1 MFSNEWFRAGKTLA
15 LHAQAVELT
24 CHVLGEGGVPMLEK
38 YAAWF
43 GEYCADGAFYQRI
56 IHNIIECFIEPGHVA
71 VDGGA
76 HSGRYTFPLCEKVG
90 AAGRVYAIEPITS
103 LARLLK
109 AEARPQ
115 LHVVEAA
122 ITNFRG
128 KANFYHWKQAERA
141 SSLVPRRCLESD
153 VDVLHVATETLDA
166 IVPESETVRFIKLG
180 VAGAEFDALQGA
192 RRILEK
198 DRPLV
203 IFEHGSPASTSRYHY
218 EISDF
223 MKFWDDLGY
232 VVVDLFGRSRA
243 GPRFLDN
250 AVSYL
255 VAGADKESLELID
268 NLQIPVVLAAQQ
280 MRQNNY

>member
-1 MFSNEWFRAGKTLA
+1 MS
-15 LHAQAVELT
+15 HQASEMKSRV
-24 CHVLGEGGVPMLEK
+24 GEFGVPMLEK
-38 YAAWF
+38 YVAWF
-43 GEYCADGAFYQRI
+43 SEYCADGIFYERV
-56 IHNIIECFIEPGHVA
+56 IHNIIQCFIEPGQVA

-90 AAGRVYAIEPITS
+90 SGGRVYAIEPIAS
-103 LARLLK
+103 LARQLK
-109 AEARPQ
+109 AGSLPQ
-115 LHVVEAA
+115 LRVVEAA

-128 KANFYHWKQAERA
+128 KANFYHWKQAETS

-153 VDVLHVATETLDA
+153 VDVLHVTTETLDT
-166 IVPESETVRFIKLG
+166 IVPESETVRFIKLDIE
-180 VAGAEFDALQGA
+180 GAEFDALQGA
-192 RRILEK
+192 RRILER

-203 IFEHGSPASTSRYHY
+203 IFEHGSVASASRYNY
-218 EISDF
+218 DISDF

-232 VVVDLFGRSRA
+232 VVVDLFGRSRG
-243 GPRFLDN
+243 GPRVQDN
-250 AVSYL
+250 SVSYL